1 MKEETYLYMGG
12 ARFKCLHEEGSRV
25 FHIRVKATVRKNGTV
40 KSRFTAEYKD
50 EGQGWKECVAVYIET
65 GNVSEKGQR
74 YLSRPVCPLGGGAII
89 RLYDPEPTFEDVSSQ
104 ARSELGGQRQ

>member
-25 FHIRVKATVRKNGTV
+25 FYIRVKATVRKDGTV
-40 KSRFTAEYKD
+40 KSWFTAEHKD
-50 EGQGWKECVAVYIET
+50 EEQGWEECDAVYIET
-65 GNVSEKGQR
+65 GNAPEKGRR

-89 RLYDPEPTFEDVSSQ
+89 GLYDPEPTWEDEDVD
-104 ARSELGGQRQ
+104 RQ